1 MSTNE
6 LYYIY
11 KSRKE
16 YLLQLK
22 HNIIKMDLMTEKGR
36 EMILAGIEYE
46 LSHTQAKINNLIW

>member
-11 KSRKE
+11 KARKQ
-16 YLLQLK
+16 YLLELK

-46 LSHTQAKINNLIW
+46 LGHIQTKIDNLMW

>member
-16 YLLQLK
+16 YLKELK
-22 HNIIKMDLMTEKGR
+22 HNVIKMDLMTEKGR
-36 EMILAGIEYE
+36 AMIHAGIKNE
-46 LSHTQAKINNLIW
+46 LGKTQAKIDNLIW

>member
-16 YLLQLK
+16 YLKELK
-22 HNIIKMDLMTEKGR
+22 HNIITMDLMTEKGR

-46 LSHTQAKINNLIW
+46 LGHIQTKIDNLMW

>member
-11 KSRKE
+11 KARKE
-16 YLLQLK
+16 YLLELK

-36 EMILAGIEYE
+36 GMILAGIDYE
-46 LSHTQAKINNLIW
+46 LSHTQAKIDNLIW

>member
-16 YLLQLK
+16 YLKELK
-22 HNIIKMDLMTEKGR
+22 NNIIKMDLMTEKGR
-36 EMILAGIEYE
+36 GMILAGIDYE
-46 LSHTQAKINNLIW
+46 ISHTQAKIDSLIW

>member
-11 KSRKE
+11 KARKE
-16 YLLQLK
+16 YLLELK

-36 EMILAGIEYE
+36 GMILAGINYE
-46 LSHTQAKINNLIW
+46 LANTQAKIDNLIW

>member
-11 KSRKE
+11 KARKE
-16 YLLQLK
+16 YLLELK

-36 EMILAGIEYE
+36 GMILAGIEYE
-46 LSHTQAKINNLIW
+46 LSNTQAKIDNLIW

>member
-11 KSRKE
+11 KARKE
-16 YLLQLK
+16 YLKELK

-36 EMILAGIEYE
+36 GMILAGIEYE
-46 LSHTQAKINNLIW
+46 LSHIQTKIDNLMW

>member
-16 YLLQLK
+16 YLKELK

-36 EMILAGIEYE
+36 EMILSGIDYE
-46 LSHTQAKINNLIW
+46 LSHTQAKIDNLIW